1 MQITLK
7 YLLHLKYLSLLENLG
22 TFFLFFFFFEELKTV
37 IQWKKESYG
46 KKKLFWKQE
55 NAAKLLKGA

>member
-46 KKKLFWKQE
+46 KKKLF
-55 NAAKLLKGA
+55 